1 MFNKRV
7 FIFPLLLI
15 IVAFL
20 LLFLNSDNQVQLA
33 DEKDREIKET
43 IDLTNNDLPS
53 ETIIERKFSNE
64 TKINQ
69 ELSLDEASLVESIEE
84 VEMESMV
91 EEKELD
97 NSNQVIKKQMIVV
110 EKGD

>member
-20 LLFLNSDNQVQLA
+20 LLFLNSDNQGQPA
-33 DEKDREIKET
+33 DEKDREIKEI
-43 IDLTNNDLPS
+43 IDLTNNDLSS
-53 ETIIERKFSNE
+53 ETIIEREFSNE

-84 VEMESMV
+84 VEMESIV